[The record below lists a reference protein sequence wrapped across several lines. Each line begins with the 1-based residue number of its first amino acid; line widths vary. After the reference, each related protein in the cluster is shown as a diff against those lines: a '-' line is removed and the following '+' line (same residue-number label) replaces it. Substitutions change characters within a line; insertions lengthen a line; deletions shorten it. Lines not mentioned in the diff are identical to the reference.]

1 MEAETHRY
9 GKLEWLFYIVVLPL
23 LFTALLSGIILQ
35 FLGVD
40 VTGKIASGAK
50 QIPGVS
56 YLFPAEEQAADALAG
71 EAEEQ
76 QQQEMSDQMQA
87 LESENK
93 QLEEDLTKKNAEI
106 DRLKKQVD
114 SLKKANEGGTAAG
127 TTGAAAEP
135 KAVDPLTEQAKV
147 YAEMSSSKAA
157 AIMNELS
164 ASEAKRILDK
174 MNSSQKASILEKM
187 EPAIAAQILAA
198 K

>member
-56 YLFPAEEQAADALAG
+56 YLFPSEEQAMPVTA

-76 QQQEMSDQMQA
+76 QKQELNDQMQA

-114 SLKKANEGGTAAG
+114 SLKKAKEGD
-127 TTGAAAEP
+127 TGAGASATSVEP
-135 KAVDPLTEQAKV
+135 KTVDPLTEQANV

-157 AIMNELS
+157 AIMVELS

-174 MNSSQKASILEKM
+174 MNSEQKASILEKM